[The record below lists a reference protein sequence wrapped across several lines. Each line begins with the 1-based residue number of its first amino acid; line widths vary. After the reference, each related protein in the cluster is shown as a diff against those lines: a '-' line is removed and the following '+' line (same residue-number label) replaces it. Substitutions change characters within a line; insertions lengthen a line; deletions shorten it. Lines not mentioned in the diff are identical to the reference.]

1 MFELMAQVINVLLI
15 VLVTFFFSV
24 IATLLTVLLDNTVD
38 IRGII
43 TSIPKLI
50 LHENSV
56 YDIL

>member
-1 MFELMAQVINVLLI
+1 MSQIINVLLI
-15 VLVTFFFSV
+15 VLVTVFFSV

-56 YDIL
+56 SDIL

>member
-1 MFELMAQVINVLLI
+1 MSQVINVLLI
-15 VLVTFFFSV
+15 VVVTVFFSV

-50 LHENSV
+50 LHWDSV
-56 YDIL
+56 SDIL

>member
-1 MFELMAQVINVLLI
+1 MAQVISVLLI
-15 VLVTFFFSV
+15 VLVTVFFSV

-50 LHENSV
+50 LHEISV